1 MTIASTSTL
10 ELGGTR
16 IRQRLLRAGAITIGG
31 LALFAMAAQ
40 GGINGGGRARG
51 RITAFGSVFV
61 NGVEYDLSG
70 STIVV
75 NGVATTE
82 DKLRVGQVVTVD
94 GVVNGDL
101 VTGQANSVQFDSDVR
116 GAVTSVDAATAT
128 FHVLGQRIRVNGGTK
143 FSGAFNPANL
153 AGVKVGSVVEVSG
166 FRTAGGA
173 LSATLVQISPSS
185 FDRIL
190 GTVSGLDRDALIFY
204 VGALRVNYANASVL
218 EGNLVNGAL
227 VEVQGPR
234 TSGATLI
241 ARSVKVEDEGLGG
254 EPGDGASIEG
264 LVTSPLD
271 AGFFSINGQVVIIKS
286 TTVFIDGGR
295 ADLRVNARV
304 EAEGHIDSKGRI
316 LAEKVKIEH
325 EDDAYVFSTIDSIDL
340 ASSSLRLA
348 GVRIDIQ
355 PGTELVD
362 NSDLDVDPL
371 GLDDLHVGD
380 TVEIDGYE
388 SRFKQRVVAQ
398 KLVRQDDDNDTRIGG
413 HVTSVQSGQ
422 FVVLDLTVTTA
433 PSTVFRDRLD
443 HAITASA
450 FYSKA
455 ANREVK
461 VRGEWNGSVFAA
473 TEVEFED

>member
-1 MTIASTSTL
+1 MSFTSTSA
-10 ELGGTR
+10 LGGTR
-16 IRQRLLRAGAITIGG
+16 VRQRMLRAGALAIGA
-31 LALFAMAAQ
+31 LTLFALAAQ

-82 DKLRVGQVVTVD
+82 DKLRVGQVVTVA

-101 VTGQANSVQFDSDVR
+101 VTGQANTLEFQSDVR
-116 GAVTSVDAATAT
+116 GAVTSVDAATST
-128 FHVLGQRIRVNGGTK
+128 FRALGQRISVNGGTK

-153 AGVKVGSVVEVSG
+153 AGVKVGNIVEVSG
-166 FRTAGGA
+166 FRTSAGA
-173 LSATLVQISPSS
+173 LSASSVQISPSS
-185 FDRIL
+185 FDRIV
-190 GTVSGLDRDALIFY
+190 GTVSRLDGNTHSFY
-204 VGALRVNYANASVL
+204 IGALRVNYANASLL
-218 EGNLVNGAL
+218 EGHLANGVL

-234 TSGATLI
+234 ASGTTLI

-286 TTVFIDGGR
+286 TTVFEDGGR
-295 ADLRVNARV
+295 ADLRINARV
-304 EAEGHIDSKGRI
+304 EAEGHLDSKGRI

-325 EDDAYVFSTIDSIDL
+325 EDDAYLFSTIDSIDL
-340 ASSSLRLA
+340 ASSSLRLV
-348 GVRIDIQ
+348 GERVDIQ
-355 PGTELVD
+355 PGTELKD
-362 NSDLDVDPL
+362 NSNLDVSPL
-371 GLDDLHVGD
+371 RLQDLHVGD

-388 SRFKQRVVAQ
+388 SRYKQRVVAQ
-398 KLVRQDDDNDTRIGG
+398 KLVRQNDDNNTRIGG
-413 HVTSVQSGQ
+413 RVTSVQSGQ
-422 FVVLDLTVTTA
+422 FVLLDLTVTTA
-433 PSTVFRDRLD
+433 PSTVYHDRFD
-443 HAITASA
+443 HAITAAA

-461 VRGEWNGSVFAA
+461 VRGDWNGSVFAA